1 MTIEEKLAELKT
13 AIAPDTD
20 TDDVLKGMLFDAE
33 AEILNRMYPFGYSDD
48 VVLPQRYE
56 RLQIR
61 LATELYTHR
70 GSEGQA
76 SHMENGISR
85 TWPEKSRILAQIM
98 PHVGSVVSNA

>member
-20 TDDVLKGMLFDAE
+20 TDPVLLGMLSDAE
-33 AEILNRMYPFGYSDD
+33 ALILNRMYPFGYPDD
-48 VVLPQRYE
+48 MVIPKRYE

-61 LATELYTHR
+61 LATELYTKR

-76 SHMENGISR
+76 SHLENGQTR
-85 TWPEKSRILAQIM
+85 TWAAKSQLLSQIV